1 MVAYSFQTRFAPDIQ
16 AGLKTHTI
24 RGDRKRHARPGEAL
38 QLYCKMR
45 HPDCFKIIPDP
56 MCRFVDPIL
65 LVFSETRIEAIWFG
79 VSGGCGA
86 RRVAPNRFDRFARL
100 DGFQD
105 AAEMHAFWYPDL
117 KAQNPIVSFQRF
129 PGFIIGWGKH
139 PLATLY
145 GAT

>member
-24 RGDRKRHARPGEAL
+24 RGERKRHARPGEAL

-56 MCRFVDPIL
+56 VCRFVDPIL
-65 LVFSETRIEAIWFG
+65 LVFSEARIEGIWFG
-79 VSGGCGA
+79 APKSRGSW
-86 RRVAPNRFDRFARL
+86 RVGRPDRIDRFARL

-105 AAEMHAFWYPDL
+105 AGEMHAFWYPDL
-117 KAQNPIVSFQRF
+117 KAQNPLVSFQRF
-129 PGFIIGWGKH
+129 PGFIIGWGMH
-139 PLATLY
+139 PLASLY
-145 GAT
+145 Q